1 MLEGLPYVF
10 KELKGMSTI
19 LTTVLITA
27 PLAFLVGWLLSKVL
41 FRHLTITRPNPA
53 ADSNAAAQPDTTPK
67 HTQTLPDIQ
76 PTNKSGSTPQE
87 LNVLRTLQ
95 KRFTASQTDR
105 QALQNETQLL
115 KEAVAERDHRVL
127 ELKQQLA
134 VVSSP
139 PEDTQPGTVA
149 MQNAQQAKEMR
160 TLQKR
165 LNANELQ
172 IVQLRRELVTAE
184 EKLLKS
190 KAQFKAWPT
199 RIKPLVKQFRQQR
212 MIISELRD
220 EMRERELHRE
230 QEAAQQKVI
239 AKSVTNAVPA
249 KQQHPSAVPL
259 PTESSAGPP
268 PVEVRSTADDASYN
282 LQKLRGIGPALHK
295 KLNAQD
301 IFQLQQLADMSARE
315 LSKLGES
322 LGVSQKLIVKN
333 DWSKQAQQLLGIE
346 ANVDAVTQPTEDV
359 VSA

>member
-1 MLEGLPYVF
+1 MLEGLPHVF

-19 LTTVLITA
+19 LTTILITA
-27 PLAFLVGWLLSKVL
+27 PLAFMAGWLLSKVL
-41 FRHLTITRPNPA
+41 FRHLTITRPNPVT
-53 ADSNAAAQPDTTPK
+53 DSSATAKPTTTPK
-67 HTQTLPDIQ
+67 HTQTIPAIQ
-76 PTNKSGSTPQE
+76 PSTKSGSAPQE
-87 LNVLRTLQ
+87 LDVLRALQ
-95 KRFTASQTDR
+95 KRFTASQADR

-115 KEAVAERDHRVL
+115 KEAVAERNHRLL

-139 PEDTQPGTVA
+139 PEDTQPGTVTK
-149 MQNAQQAKEMR
+149 QNAQQAKEMR

-165 LNANELQ
+165 LKANELQ

-184 EKLLKS
+184 EKFLES

-220 EMRERELHRE
+220 EMRERELRRE
-230 QEAAQQKVI
+230 QEAAQPKVT
-239 AKSVTNAVPA
+239 AHSVTNAVPA
-249 KQQHPSAVPL
+249 KQQHPSAAPL
-259 PTESSAGPP
+259 PTETPAEPP
-268 PVEVRSTADDASYN
+268 PVVAQPTADDASYN